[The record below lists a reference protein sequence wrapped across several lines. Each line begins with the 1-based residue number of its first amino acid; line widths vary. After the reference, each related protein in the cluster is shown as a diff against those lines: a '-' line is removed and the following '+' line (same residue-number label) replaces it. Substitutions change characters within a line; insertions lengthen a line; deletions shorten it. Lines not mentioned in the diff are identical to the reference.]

1 MADLFDPPP
10 RVPNAFEDQR
20 FRLRTPGGERVTRSF
35 REIVTEADPD
45 AAYALDYPQAFYNVA
60 ALNLLAFLAQWA
72 FEPQDAAALAE
83 RVEQPMTDA
92 KFEGGAGRHRGSFAL
107 TGDGPRFMQAPGP
120 GDPKKAK
127 PVEEA
132 VLITHAGDKS
142 FLHRA
147 DPAWAV
153 APEQAALFLFARN
166 TFYEGTGG
174 RGYQKGTNGDTPVRS
189 LVTVPA
195 ADDEG
200 RLREDAV
207 QLRKSL
213 WLNVLSRHRQDDPAY
228 QYAAPDDGYDGL
240 FWATPPE
247 DDIGTGGI
255 TLRAGLG
262 WMTAFHWLWYEPL
275 DEPAVCV
282 VTGDEIAAGQR
293 AARTLSKWTTGVAY
307 GTKGNLDAGTRA
319 DRLFR
324 HPNVPLVKTYDR
336 KGEHTG
342 RRPFLVERTR
352 GLVDAVGASFFGAD
366 SERSRYEPAP
376 AAGQLTEGPLWDLGL
391 PVRLSVFGFH
401 MLSNQKNVHGG
412 VEADTFRYRPLV
424 AATEDETVELNEAA
438 ADVLYAAGQFAEAV
452 ARDLDTAVQR
462 AAGLG
467 VRSKEDQETG
477 RVKVEGKFASTSSV
491 NDPFGGDALGAFW
504 RDVQDAL
511 EAFALR
517 VAEAAGGG
525 GVVAS
530 HAALG
535 AARDRLVAKW
545 EDEVVRLVW
554 RHFAPVYNR
563 HLQNA
568 RTMPYAAAAHHM
580 LGGALRKRRTLQ
592 PADAA

>member
-1 MADLFDPPP
+1 MADHPAPPP
-10 RVPNAFEDQR
+10 EARVLNAFEDQR
-20 FRLRTPGGERVTRSF
+20 FQLRTPSGERVTRSF
-35 REIVTEADPD
+35 REIVTETDPD
-45 AAYALDYPQAFYNVA
+45 AAYALEYPQAFYNVA

-72 FEPQDAAALAE
+72 FEPEHAAALAE
-83 RVEQPMTDA
+83 RVQHPMTEA
-92 KFEGGAGRHRGSFAL
+92 EFEGGVGRHGEAFAL

-195 ADDEG
+195 VGDSG
-200 RLREDAV
+200 NV
-207 QLRKSL
+207 IQLRKSL
-213 WLNVLSRHRQDDPAY
+213 WLNVLSEDRQLSY
-228 QYAAPDDGYDGL
+228 QGEYAERGGGYDGL

-247 DDIGTGGI
+247 DDVPTGGI

-262 WMTAFHWLWYEPL
+262 WMTAFHWLWVETL

-282 VTGDEIAAGQR
+282 VTGEEIGAGQP

-307 GTKGNLDAGTRA
+307 GMKGDLDAGTRA

-336 KGEHTG
+336 KGEPTG

-376 AAGQLTEGPLWDLGL
+376 AVGQLMEGPLWDLGL

-424 AATEDETVELNEAA
+424 AATEGETVELNEDAA
-438 ADVLYAAGQFAEAV
+438 KVLYTAGQFAEAV

-467 VRSKEDQETG
+467 VRAKEDHETG
-477 RVKVEGKFASTSSV
+477 RVKVEGKFASTPSV
-491 NDPFGGDALGAFW
+491 NDPFGGDTLAAFW

-511 EAFALR
+511 EAFALQI
-517 VAEAAGGG
+517 AEAAGGG
-525 GVVAS
+525 GAVAS

-535 AARDRLVAKW
+535 AAKDRLVAGW

-554 RHFAPVYNR
+554 RHFLPVYNH

-580 LGGALRKRRTLQ
+580 LGGALKKRRTLQ